1 VATPSRSIPGVSDE
15 ELIERA
21 RTGDRAAF
29 GDLVERY
36 QQAVFRAALAAL
48 RSREDAE
55 EVAQDAFLTAFQKLD
70 TFRGESSFK
79 TWLLTITWNRA
90 LDRRRRV
97 GEWLKR
103 FVSRDEESGPWDPAA
118 PGITHEQALMDE
130 EARRGV
136 RHQVRR
142 LPPKYRDALLLSA
155 SGDHTF
161 EEIGQ
166 LLGVPT
172 GTAKW
177 RAMEGRRLLK
187 QRLVGR
193 AQARTKNGPA
203 AQPEP
208 AGE

>member
-1 VATPSRSIPGVSDE
+1 VSDE

-21 RTGDRAAF
+21 RNGDRLAF

-36 QQAVFRAALAAL
+36 QQPVYRAALAAL
-48 RSREDAE
+48 RSHEDAQ
-55 EVAQDAFLTAFQKLD
+55 EVAQDAFLTAFQKLGS
-70 TFRGESSFK
+70 FRGDSSFK

-90 LDRRRRV
+90 LDRRRRI

-103 FVSRDEESGPWDPAA
+103 FVSRDESETPWDPAA
-118 PGITHEQALMDE
+118 PGATHEQQLIDSESRLAV
-130 EARRGV
+130 RR
-136 RHQVRR
+136 QVRR
-142 LPPKYRDALLLSA
+142 LPAKYRDALLLSA

-161 EEIGQ
+161 EEIGR

-193 AQARTKNGPA
+193 ASMKNGPA
-203 AQPEP
+203 VQPEP
-208 AGE
+208 AE